1 MGMTRL
7 SGMGTFRRLA
17 RIVTVLVTVAYLL
30 PVLLTFMPSPASA
43 EEQALYAD
51 LMQSRCVD
59 MTGDGI
65 PDTGLPSHSSHDC
78 CIVCAA
84 PQPPLPRLADTEPL
98 RFEPLRNLAAAPE
111 PVLHYAA
118 PPSDEVFRPLSQRGP
133 PA

>member
-84 PQPPLPRLADTEPL
+84 PQP
-98 RFEPLRNLAAAPE
+98 AAAPDE
-111 PVLHYAA
+111 STAMPVVFASGMA
-118 PPSDEVFRPLSQRGP
+118 SATARPARPGETSPSETVFRPLSQRGP
-133 PA
+133 PV